1 MSATNQEYISID
13 SVDNMVFASIAEKM
27 GHMFH
32 LLDMLKNT
40 FPTNTASI
48 AIIRHAYFQT
58 MDLLM
63 NDMEKFPPTAR
74 ELGLHICNV
83 NTRIVAPNLK
93 IGTDDINYVND
104 DIRNRIRYGE
114 NVHYYEY
121 NVPDRFDMFAPS
133 PIAADLEENGDEV
146 ERIEVFRVNSE
157 YAVEGIE
164 GVRMSLPIARMVV
177 EANDTD
183 VDTDTDESNIDDELN
198 EISEIIRDA
207 SQNELLL
214 NDTFL
219 YSDGDADDSMGFGAE
234 NIWSERA
241 VVSGFYHP

>member
-1 MSATNQEYISID
+1 MSATHQEYISID

-63 NDMEKFPPTAR
+63 NEIEKFPPTAR

-83 NTRIVAPNLK
+83 NTRVVAPNLK
-93 IGTDDINYVND
+93 ISTDDINYVND

-121 NVPDRFDMFAPS
+121 NVPDRFDLFAPS
-133 PIAADLEENGDEV
+133 SIVPDLERTGPIRNVSVCELPV
-146 ERIEVFRVNSE
+146 AMNSE
-157 YAVEGIE
+157 YAVEGI
-164 GVRMSLPIARMVV
+164 RRRLPIAHRVV
-177 EANDTD
+177 ESNDTYS
-183 VDTDTDESNIDDELN
+183 DTDESNIDDELN

-219 YSDGDADDSMGFGAE
+219 YSDGDVDDSMGFGAE
-234 NIWSERA
+234 NIWSQR

>member
-63 NDMEKFPPTAR
+63 NEMEKFPPTAR

-83 NTRIVAPNLK
+83 NTRVVAPNLK
-93 IGTDDINYVND
+93 ISTDDINYVND

-121 NVPDRFDMFAPS
+121 NVPDRFDSFAPS
-133 PIAADLEENGDEV
+133 PIVPD
-146 ERIEVFRVNSE
+146 
-157 YAVEGIE
+157 
-164 GVRMSLPIARMVV
+164 LPIARMVV

-183 VDTDTDESNIDDELN
+183 ADTDTDESNIDDELN

-234 NIWSERA
+234 NIWSQRA